1 MPNFLLETF
10 PKVLS
15 IKSWS
20 SSLHFTSWNILSKTL
35 LFRNMSLFLR
45 GGWVVKFLTLS
56 HFCHMSLLGGGGW
69 VLKEI
74 WSMSLNNPFFFL
86 YPSLSLKWLL
96 SDRRFIL
103 SERILSD
110 MRYISSVRI
119 LPDRRFILSEKI
131 LLDKRYISFDRI
143 MPERWCILSE
153 KNQSDKIYILT
164 DRILP
169 DRRCILS

>member
-74 WSMSLNNPFFFL
+74 WSMSLNNPGFFWSA
-86 YPSLSLKWLL
+86 SLSYCIFVITKICGNIGDKKWWNI
-96 SDRRFIL
+96 DEIWD
-103 SERILSD
+103 ERLGVTTCVQI
-110 MRYISSVRI
+110 I
-119 LPDRRFILSEKI
+119 E
-131 LLDKRYISFDRI
+131 
-143 MPERWCILSE
+143 
-153 KNQSDKIYILT
+153 IYGYYLFT
-164 DRILP
+164 FR
-169 DRRCILS
+169 

>member
-1 MPNFLLETF
+1 MTLIKRVGRYLAEITISWSFEIVTCYWGRWVFEEEVTISKQTFRFVLYPLRRIRGKQFCNMPHFLLETF

-74 WSMSLNNPFFFL
+74 WSMSLNNPFFFFV
-86 YPSLSLKWLL
+86 PFPNSFLL
-96 SDRRFIL
+96 FKVEDSGL
-103 SERILSD
+103 N
-110 MRYISSVRI
+110 M
-119 LPDRRFILSEKI
+119 
-131 LLDKRYISFDRI
+131 
-143 MPERWCILSE
+143 M
-153 KNQSDKIYILT
+153 
-164 DRILP
+164 
-169 DRRCILS
+169 